1 MTVSVRLTDEQL
13 KAIDESGLNRSEFI
27 RRAVDYYL
35 KYRYSETNAFVISEL
50 ERFISTVKKD
60 TTVLNNNTTV
70 PQCNTSVL
78 HNNTSVLDS
87 NTSVLHNNTSVL
99 DNNTSVLNINT
110 NSSTKQAQNTKHLP
124 KPENKHINN
133 IFQLSTKDL
142 ETIQRM
148 LKNPLN
154 TETIPDHT
162 LKLLAK
168 RYDVSKSTM
177 QSWIHE
183 HKTELKDLQNQ
194 RH

>member
-1 MTVSVRLTDEQL
+1 MATSVRLTDEQL
-13 KAIDESGLNRSEFI
+13 KAIDNSGLNRSEFI

-60 TTVLNNNTTV
+60 TNVLNNNTPV
-70 PQCNTSVL
+70 PQGNTSVL
-78 HNNTSVLDS
+78 HNNTD
-87 NTSVLHNNTSVL
+87 VL

-110 NSSTKQAQNTKHLP
+110 NSSTTQATNKTQAP
-124 KPENKHINN
+124 KTENKHINN

-154 TETIPDHT
+154 AETVPDHT
-162 LKLLAK
+162 LKLLSK
-168 RYDVSKSTM
+168 KYDVSKATM
-177 QSWIHE
+177 QSWIHD